1 MSDVEESLDV
11 SESPSSDV
19 YTVIVYVPNTE
30 TSTVWVNVYSIELFP
45 SSGPGTVSVTVSPL
59 SSKVT
64 SKSYWVAPP

>member
-30 TSTVWVNVYSIELFP
+30 TSTV
-45 SSGPGTVSVTVSPL
+45 
-59 SSKVT
+59 
-64 SKSYWVAPP
+64 